1 MNYLQQTTGSKSCT
15 SYINSI
21 WLFHLSFESHCHCI
35 AQSFNLKRNF
45 YRKHLFLLK
54 FNSKLNLFAC
64 SHLCNYL
71 FAIQYHRY
79 LNYTRYRLNCMWI
92 LIWFFFANFWDLE
105 QVNRGSTRVCR
116 HVVHVEILF
125 EGFTTGMYPQPL
137 SISNNSHREQQV
149 TW

>member
-21 WLFHLSFESHCHCI
+21 WLFHLLFESHCHCM

-54 FNSKLNLFAC
+54 LNSKLNLFAC

-71 FAIQYHRY
+71 FAIQYHSY
-79 LNYTRYRLNCMWI
+79 LIRAIDLTACGFWFD
-92 LIWFFFANFWDLE
+92 FFFANFWDLE

-137 SISNNSHREQQV
+137 SILNNSHREQQV